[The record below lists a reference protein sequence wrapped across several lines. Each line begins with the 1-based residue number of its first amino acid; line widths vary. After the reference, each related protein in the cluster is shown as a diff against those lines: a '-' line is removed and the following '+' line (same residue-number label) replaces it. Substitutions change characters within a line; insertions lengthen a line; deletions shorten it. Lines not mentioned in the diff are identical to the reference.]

1 MVRFFSTMRLKLAK
15 ENRIAKY
22 LRYAIGEILLVV
34 IGILIALQINNWNER
49 QKAHLYEIKMLSE
62 IRNVMISDIKLFD
75 MLANTRLAKIDSFNT
90 VLLDLYM
97 KKEPVPDS
105 VLNNISILNWGY
117 LFNYNSGPYEAVK
130 SSGMDKISNDSIR
143 NALAALY
150 DYYLPR
156 TKLALEMT
164 AKSLNDQPEYFN
176 KLFELVPYYD
186 NKDKIGLRWQS
197 KYKNVWLREEYQPLL
212 ITTKVWINEAKL
224 WINGGARIRM
234 ENCLRL
240 IDKELSKSLATSN
253 AQKIP

>member
-1 MVRFFSTMRLKLAK
+1 MVHFFSKIRYKLAA
-15 ENRIAKY
+15 ENRVARY

-34 IGILIALQINNWNER
+34 IGILIALQINNWNEK
-49 QKAHLYEIKMLSE
+49 QKAKVYEIKMLSE
-62 IRNVMISDIKLFD
+62 IRNAMISDIKLFD

-156 TKLALEMT
+156 TKLALEMID
-164 AKSLNDQPEYFN
+164 KSLNDQPENFN
-176 KLFELVPYYD
+176 KLFEQVPYYD

-240 IDKELSKSLATSN
+240 IDKEFSKSSTASN